1 MLKFAAVVWLLVHA
15 IGVNAAQFTGRVV
28 AVLDGDTIVVLATD
42 RQRVRVRL
50 AGIDAPEKG
59 QPFANRAKAHL
70 SHLVHARDVVVDW
83 HKRDP
88 YGRVVGKVRVSGVD
102 AALEMVTSGLAWHY
116 ARFANE
122 QSPADRKLYAQAQAR
137 AREERR
143 GLWRDRDPRPPW
155 SFRHSHGRG
164 VERRALEGTTP
175 PAVGRPATARA
186 ALVRALRPQRQSAA
200 APVKS

>member
-143 GLWRDRDPRPPW
+143 GLWRDRDPGLR
-155 SFRHSHGRG
+155 GRFATRM
-164 VERRALEGTTP
+164 VEASSDARSKGPLRRRL
-175 PAVGRPATARA
+175 
-186 ALVRALRPQRQSAA
+186 A
-200 APVKS
+200 APRRRVPRSFARYVRSVSRRPRR